1 MQDTQKEKQEKEEK
15 KEKKQVVLSSKNI
28 TVAEMKTIISKARA
42 FNEGRGKAA
51 DEKVKNAYLASLCPN
66 PEDLIKLLAVYEE
79 LFPGDEEGIE
89 DLKEALEKEYK
100 KKAKFM
106 GVFLFMIADSL
117 KSIYKKA
124 FKNYVRAM
132 SKENKLAQKE
142 AEKLA
147 REESEGWSDPLNP
160 KRRGRSARG
169 GMTASEFS
177 KKEAEYEHRIAEL
190 ERDALDRKNGRS
202 ARDEN
207 GKFFRRGERGSLFD
221 ENGRPVRTSGRD
233 DARGPHRDDFHDG
246 KFIRGLDGRRPFD
259 GRRGELGDDG
269 RVPPSGRRRG
279 EPGDDGHFPPSGR
292 RRGEP
297 GDDGHFPPSGRRRGE
312 PGDDGGFPP
321 PGKGL
326 GDKKS
331 RIPIYAEKLAD
342 YADAVQ
348 RTAIGEDALA
358 LADVRVTERGVRT
371 SKGVSENGMKIVPDG
386 VGLTTAIGRT
396 GGPQN
401 AGDVHQGGDVAAPFT
416 ENFKRAMQSGNKTST
431 GLSTGVDTYAQTTA
445 DINATGFREVDNQGG
460 SKIAGKT
467 TVHLTPYTEGAGPRL
482 GGKSHVIAVA
492 AGQTGYDKGVSHID
506 NAMDGEEKIGIGHY
520 TREEHLREFREVM
533 AENGGASQKVEP
545 VTTSVREVDVA
556 EVVFGV
562 PFTEPEPQATSKE
575 KPVTTSKKKKT
586 TIPVRGFGEM
596 TDEQMRFME
605 KILIDNQHMA
615 GMPEKW

>member
-160 KRRGRSARG
+160 KRRGRGARG

-221 ENGRPVRTSGRD
+221 ENGRPVRTAGRD
-233 DARGPHRDDFHDG
+233 DERGPRRDDFHDG

-259 GRRGELGDDG
+259 GRRGEMGDDG

-279 EPGDDGHFPPSGR
+279 EFGDD
-292 RRGEP
+292 E
-297 GDDGHFPPSGRRRGE
+297 
-312 PGDDGGFPP
+312 GFPP
-321 PGKGL
+321 PGKGV

-331 RIPIYAEKLAD
+331 RIPIYAKKLDD
-342 YADAVQ
+342 YADTVQ
-348 RTAIGEDALA
+348 RTAIGEDARA
-358 LADVRVTERGVRT
+358 LADVRVTERGGRT
-371 SKGVSENGMKIVPDG
+371 SNGANKSRMEIVTDG
-386 VGLTTAIGRT
+386 IGSTTAIGST

-445 DINATGFREVDNQGG
+445 DINSTGFREVDNQGG
-460 SKIAGKT
+460 SKIVGKT

-492 AGQTGYDKGVSHID
+492 AGQTGDDKGVSHID
-506 NAMDGEEKIGIGHY
+506 NAMDGEEKTGIGRY

-533 AENGGASQKVEP
+533 AENGGTSQKVET
-545 VTTSVREVDVA
+545 VTTPVKDVDVA

-562 PFTEPEPQATSKE
+562 PFTEPEPQATSKV
-575 KPVTTSKKKKT
+575 KPVTTQKKKKT

-596 TDEQMRFME
+596 TDEQMRLME
-605 KILIDNQHMA
+605 KVLVDRGHIV
-615 GMPEKW
+615 GMPERW